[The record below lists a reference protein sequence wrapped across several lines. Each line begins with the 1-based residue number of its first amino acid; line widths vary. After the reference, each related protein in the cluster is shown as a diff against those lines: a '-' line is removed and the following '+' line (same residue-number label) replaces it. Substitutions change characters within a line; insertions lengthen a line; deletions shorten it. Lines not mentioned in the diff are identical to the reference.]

1 MSLSAQVAALEAE
14 LARKEAMIAL
24 LRLRLEPSDT
34 ELAEVDLMLRHRLTR
49 GEAAALMALL
59 AARPR
64 SLDRYHLDAAV
75 PARDHARDRDVRI
88 VDVLICRLR
97 KKLGPGVIETTPGL
111 GWRISP
117 AWKGPVAE

>member
-14 LARKEAMIAL
+14 LARKDAL
-24 LRLRLEPSDT
+24 LAPLRLRLEPSDA
-34 ELAEVDLMLRHRLTR
+34 ELAEVELMVRHRLTR
-49 GEAAALMALL
+49 GESAVLTALL

-64 SLDRYHLDAAV
+64 SLDRYSLDAAV

-97 KKLGPGVIETTPGL
+97 KKLGPGVIETTPGW
-111 GWRISP
+111 GWRIDP
-117 AWKGPVAE
+117 KWKGPVAD